1 VIASP
6 VYWFTVSAQTKLFMD
21 RLYALAGGSPWR
33 HALEGKKIGIVLT
46 YGDTDPF
53 NSGAVNALRTFQDAF
68 NYIGAE
74 IVGMVYGS
82 ADNAGDI
89 LNHQNVVADAK
100 LLGEKIGS
108 ME

>member
-1 VIASP
+1 
-6 VYWFTVSAQTKLFMD
+6 
-21 RLYALAGGSPWR
+21 
-33 HALEGKKIGIVLT
+33 
-46 YGDTDPF
+46 
-53 NSGAVNALRTFQDAF
+53 LRTFQDAF